1 MTVELPEDWNGMF
14 FGKEE
19 ASKIANMTAKEFA
32 ESLTKGQPEDA
43 KFFLAGAIFDFQWHG
58 QSKKA
63 TELIKTASEMFEG
76 PYEVIPEWISFGKKH
91 IKSGMKEQEIKSMFY
106 RFIGE
111 TFEDQTG
118 VVVVLDLRI
127 CTVGMSCDEF
137 TIIIIAGPLLRKDLP
152 MSMQKRMEEH
162 EKACSYHQSEI
173 FHQFAIGVPVT
184 KELEEAADK
193 IIEKYSK

>member
-1 MTVELPEDWNGMF
+1 MTVKLPENWNGAF
-14 FGKEE
+14 WGKDE
-19 ASKIANMTAKEFA
+19 ASNILNMSADEFA
-32 ESLTKGQPEDA
+32 NSLVKNNPKDA

-63 TELIKTASEMFEG
+63 IELIKTASEMFEG

-127 CTVGMSCDEF
+127 CTVGMSCDEY
-137 TIIIIAGPLLRKDLP
+137 TLLVIAGPPRKDLP
-152 MSMQKRMEEH
+152 SSVIELMKQHKE
-162 EKACSYHQSEI
+162 ACSYHQSKI
-173 FHQFAIGVPVT
+173 FYQSALGVPVT
-184 KELEEAADK
+184 KELEEAARQ
-193 IIEKYSK
+193 IIEKYSE